1 MDKYVDIIRNELQFV
16 VTNKI
21 NLKVFPTKGEVRF
34 RSTGKLKSRYR
45 GPFDI
50 FEKVRRLA
58 YEVALP
64 PILDGMYIVFH
75 VFMLKKYVWDESH
88 IIPKSLM
95 RKAHWRC

>member
-1 MDKYVDIIRNELQFV
+1 MTD
-16 VTNKI
+16 KI
-21 NLKVFPTKGEVRF
+21 NLKVSPTKGEVRF
-34 RSTGKLKSRYR
+34 GSTGKLKSRYR

-50 FEKVRRLA
+50 IEKVCHLA

-75 VFMLKKYVWDESH
+75 VSMLKKYVCDESH

-95 RKAHWRC
+95 RKAH

>member
-1 MDKYVDIIRNELQFV
+1 MTD
-16 VTNKI
+16 KI
-21 NLKVFPTKGEVRF
+21 NLKVSPTKSEVRLG
-34 RSTGKLKSRYR
+34 SIGKLKSRYK

-50 FEKVRRLA
+50 IEKVRHLA

-75 VFMLKKYVWDESH
+75 VSMLKKYVCDESH

-95 RKAHWRC
+95 RKAH